1 MPAAVSSLLTNSRR
15 RTKAVFGEEFTSS
28 VEVDEENSHR
38 ARIAAKIR
46 SEYDNVKELPF
57 FLAEKQGKKKPTP
70 TTTKQAHGSIQTK
83 LIEDVQRSQR
93 YKPSAK
99 SRIDYSQTA
108 SSSTALTVRVPT
120 TRPRGTPSTQSTPGT
135 QIIRRENYQPVKP
148 EWHAPWK
155 LRRVTSAHLGWVRA
169 LAVEPGN
176 QWFASGGGD
185 RIIKIWDLASGIL
198 KLSLTGHIHT
208 IRGLKV
214 SPRHPYLF
222 SCGED
227 RMVKCW
233 DLEQNKVVRQY
244 HGHLSGV
251 YTLDLHPTIDVL
263 VTGGR
268 DASVRVWDM
277 RTRQCVHVLTGHT
290 GFITDVKCQEADP
303 QVISGSLDKTI
314 RLWDLAAGKTMGV
327 LTHHKQ
333 QVRSLAIHPTEFSFA
348 SGAADN
354 IKQWKCPEGSF
365 MQNFEGHNSIVNT
378 LSVNADNVLFSG
390 GTVPIRNGKL
400 MEGDN
405 GSMKFWDW
413 KSGYNY
419 QSMDMIIQPGSLD
432 SEAGVFCSTFDR
444 TGLRLITGNA
454 DKTIHV
460 YGQDEEAVCPDY
472 FDNADIR
479 PRKHT
484 RWIGS
489 RL

>member
-1 MPAAVSSLLTNSRR
+1 MPATVSSLRSSSRR
-15 RTKAVFGEEFTSS
+15 RTRAVFGEECTSS
-28 VEVDEENSHR
+28 IEVDEEHSHR
-38 ARIAAKIR
+38 ARIATKIR

-57 FLAEKQGKKKPTP
+57 FLAEKQGKKKPAQ
-70 TTTKQAHGSIQTK
+70 TTAIQANKSIQTK

-93 YKPSAK
+93 FETYTK
-99 SRIDYSQTA
+99 SKVDYSKTE
-108 SSSTALTVRVPT
+108 SSSTALRVRVPPV
-120 TRPRGTPSTQSTPGT
+120 TRPPGTPSAQSTPGS
-135 QIIRRENYQPVKP
+135 QIIRRENYQPIKP

-155 LRRVTSAHLGWVRA
+155 LRRVTSAHMGWVRA

-198 KLSLTGHIHT
+198 RLSLTGHIHT

-251 YTLDLHPTIDVL
+251 YALDLHPTIDVL

-268 DASVRVWDM
+268 DSSVRVWDI
-277 RTRQCVHVLTGHT
+277 RTRQCVHVLTGHS
-290 GFITDVKCQEADP
+290 GFIADVKCQEADP

-314 RLWDLAAGKTMGV
+314 RLWDLAAGKTMGI

-354 IKQWKCPEGSF
+354 IKQWKCPEGMF

-378 LSVNADNVLFSG
+378 LAVNADNVLFSG
-390 GTVPIRNGKL
+390 GLYLFKK
-400 MEGDN
+400 ED
-405 GSMKFWDW
+405 
-413 KSGYNY
+413 
-419 QSMDMIIQPGSLD
+419 
-432 SEAGVFCSTFDR
+432 
-444 TGLRLITGNA
+444 
-454 DKTIHV
+454 
-460 YGQDEEAVCPDY
+460 
-472 FDNADIR
+472 
-479 PRKHT
+479 
-484 RWIGS
+484 
-489 RL
+489 